1 MKNNVLWIV
10 IVFLVVGCLDDK
22 SNYDYKD
29 INDFDNWQ
37 NVGVKNVQSSYTLY
51 PGESVTLEPQVR
63 FSIDTLNPDAT
74 YAWYIEKDKKLTKVC
89 DQLFYTHEATTIG
102 DYTLVLTAIDN
113 KTGVTFSED
122 IGIEVVSPWK
132 NGWMVLSK
140 GGSGESQLSVI
151 RSKKQS
157 KFVVDVET
165 GKEKRVDTVVYVG
178 QDINI
183 VPNLGRGPR
192 KLVENFIYEEYTSDI
207 ELQDEVMVLQ
217 ASGPVELNGNDLS
230 VVGMAKDEFFDGIPG
245 SFDPVNTA
253 LSWGGKWLLNSDNYV
268 YGATMSVA
276 TDLHSGRYFG
286 EPIFNGKKI
295 KQLLP
300 YWKASPYGNI
310 AVIGIDENNT
320 FFGIVDQ
327 CSVKDY
333 YENDFTIVAGGNYT
347 GSFMELGSLKGADES
362 LFKNING
369 EYIFHAWED
378 NPRNKGPYISILKR
392 GNSYYWHNYT
402 FELDGYRYKPGMKMI
417 VSKSKSGILDASV
430 MNGYQA
436 ASVLP
441 WKKLL
446 MIASGN
452 TLYGF
457 DYIRSIPG
465 LVQMLNAPTYGS
477 EIVDIAVKDYN
488 SDKNNAH
495 LAVAL
500 KSGEIYVYE
509 VKYDKKEETVE
520 LLEIY
525 HKEGFG
531 EIVDLEYKFGSGTR
545 PRANYLY

>member
-1 MKNNVLWIV
+1 MKNNLLWIW
-10 IVFLVVGCLDDK
+10 IVFLCIGCLDDK
-22 SNYDYKD
+22 SNYNYKD
-29 INDFDNWQ
+29 INDFEDWQ

-51 PGESVTLEPQVR
+51 PGESVTLEPKVR

-102 DYTLVLTAIDN
+102 DYRLVLTAIDN

-122 IGIEVVSPWK
+122 IDIDVVSPWK

-140 GGSGESQLSVI
+140 GGSGESQLSMI
-151 RSKKQS
+151 LSKKQS

-165 GKEKRVDTVVYVG
+165 GKEKGVDTVVYVG

-192 KLVENFIYEEYTSDI
+192 KLVENFIYEECYNSDI
-207 ELQDEVMVLQ
+207 EDEVMVLQ
-217 ASGPVELNGNDLS
+217 ESGPVELEGNHLTL
-230 VVGMAKDEFFDGIPG
+230 VGMARDEFFDGVPAN
-245 SFDPVNTA
+245 FDPVNAA
-253 LSWGGKWLLNSDNYV
+253 LTWGGKWLLGSDNYV

-276 TDLHSGRYFG
+276 SDLHSGRYLK

-300 YWKASPYGNI
+300 YWKASSYGNI

-327 CSVKDY
+327 CNIKDAHG
-333 YENDFTIVAGGNYT
+333 NDFTIVAGGNYT
-347 GSFMELGSLKGADES
+347 GSLMELGSIKGADES
-362 LFKNING
+362 LFKNIDG
-369 EYIFHAWED
+369 EYIFHAWVD
-378 NPRNKGPYISILKR
+378 QPYQSGSYLSVLKR
-392 GNSYYWHNYT
+392 GNAYYWHYYT
-402 FELDGYRYKPGMKMI
+402 FKFDGYRYKPGMKMI
-417 VSKSKSGILDASV
+417 ASESKSGPLDVSV
-430 MNGYQA
+430 MNGHQA
-436 ASVLP
+436 LGVLP
-441 WKKLL
+441 WKKIL
-446 MIASGN
+446 MIASNN

-457 DYIRSIPG
+457 SYEKDDPVF
-465 LVQMLNAPTYGS
+465 VQMLDAPNYRS
-477 EIVDIAVKDYN
+477 EIVDIAVKDY
-488 SDKNNAH
+488 DRDTHNAH

-509 VKYDKKEETVE
+509 VKYDKKEGTVE

-525 HKEGFG
+525 HKDGFG

-545 PRANYLY
+545 PGASYLY